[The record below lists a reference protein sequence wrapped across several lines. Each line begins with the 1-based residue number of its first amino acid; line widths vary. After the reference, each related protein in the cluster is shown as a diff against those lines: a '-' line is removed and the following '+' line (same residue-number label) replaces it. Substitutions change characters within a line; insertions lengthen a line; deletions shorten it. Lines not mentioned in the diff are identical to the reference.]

1 MDAKGRDATS
11 PWKMPLA
18 GWKQVAVRTWNESS
32 DDNVGLI
39 AAGVAFYGFLALA
52 PTLAAIVLCY
62 GIFAD
67 TQTVMEHMQA
77 LTSMV
82 PPDVA
87 GTIGEQLMQ
96 LVQTSD
102 GKKGMGALI
111 ALAVAIFGARNGAG
125 AVITALNIAY
135 EEQEKR
141 SFIMVNLTALAL
153 TAAAVLAAIL
163 AGLALAALAA
173 LGRLMHYDAT
183 VLPIAGTVVTY
194 VLLTL
199 AGAAGAAALY
209 RFGPS
214 RSKAKWAW
222 LSAGSIFS
230 AVLWLA
236 LTLGFSAYVRYVAKF
251 DATYGSLGAVVALL
265 TFLYLASYVLLF
277 GAELN
282 SELEH
287 QTAEDTTTGAE
298 QPMGERRAWVA
309 DHVAADGD
317 KGGEA
322 DDAPAK
328 PKAAEP
334 TGAAPHVAARPIAR
348 RPSTPAAPAAE
359 PGTGFVAGRV
369 AARGARVSGLP
380 KIGWVTTGLVTVGLS
395 MVRRRGKAGA
405 GVALIAAA
413 TGLSWMRARD

>member
-62 GIFAD
+62 GIFVD
-67 TQTVMEHMQA
+67 PKTVMEHMQA

-87 GTIGEQLMQ
+87 GTIGAQLME

-111 ALAVAIFGARNGAG
+111 ALAIAIFGARNGAG

-153 TAAAVLAAIL
+153 TAAAVVAAIL
-163 AGLALAALAA
+163 AGLALTALAA

-194 VLLTL
+194 ILLTL
-199 AGAAGAAALY
+199 AGAAAAAALY

-222 LSAGSIFS
+222 LSAGSLFS

-236 LTLGFSAYVRYVAKF
+236 LTLGFGAYVRYVAKF

-265 TFLYLASYVLLF
+265 TFLYLAAYVLLF

-298 QPMGERRAWVA
+298 RPMGARRAWVA
-309 DHVAADGD
+309 DHVANDGD
-317 KGGEA
+317 A
-322 DDAPAK
+322 QDAPAK
-328 PKAAEP
+328 PKPPEP
-334 TGAAPHVAARPIAR
+334 AGAAPTVATKPVART
-348 RPSTPAAPAAE
+348 PSTPATPAPE
-359 PGTGFVAGRV
+359 PGTGFVAGRA
-369 AARGARVSGLP
+369 AARAAQVSGLP
-380 KIGWVTTGLVTVGLS
+380 KIGWVTTGLVTAGLS
-395 MVRRRGKAGA
+395 LVRRRGKAGA

>member
-1 MDAKGRDATS
+1 
-11 PWKMPLA
+11 MPLA
-18 GWKQVAVRTWNESS
+18 GWKQVAVRTWKESS

-67 TQTVMEHMQA
+67 PQAVMKDMQA

-82 PPDVA
+82 PADVA
-87 GTIGEQLMQ
+87 ETIGEQLMQ
-96 LVQTSD
+96 LVQSSD

-111 ALAVAIFGARNGAG
+111 ALGIAIFGARNGAG

-135 EEQEKR
+135 EEHEKR
-141 SFIMVNLTALAL
+141 SFVMVNLTALAL
-153 TAAAVLAAIL
+153 TAAAVVAAIL
-163 AGLALAALAA
+163 AALALAALAT
-173 LGRLMHYDAT
+173 LGRLMHYDASA
-183 VLPIAGTVVTY
+183 LPVVGTIVTY

-199 AGAAGAAALY
+199 AGAAAAAALY

-214 RSKAKWAW
+214 RSKAKWTW
-222 LSAGSIFS
+222 LTAGSLFS
-230 AVLWLA
+230 AILWLG
-236 LTLGFSAYVRYVAKF
+236 LTLGFGAYVRYVAKF

-287 QTAEDTTTGAE
+287 QTTEDTTTGAE
-298 QPMGERRAWVA
+298 RPMGARRAWVA
-309 DHVAADGD
+309 DHVAGDGD
-317 KGGEA
+317 PKPEGTGLAPKIPDPEPA
-322 DDAPAK
+322 VPAK
-328 PKAAEP
+328 PAPIPVVPFARMSS
-334 TGAAPHVAARPIAR
+334 AAPPARE
-348 RPSTPAAPAAE
+348 T
-359 PGTGFVAGRV
+359 PGTGFVAGRAAV
-369 AARGARVSGLP
+369 RAARISGLP
-380 KIGWVTTGLVTVGLS
+380 KVGWLTTGLAGFGLS
-395 MVRRRGKAGA
+395 MVRKRGKAGA

-413 TGLSWMRARD
+413 TGLSWLRRRD

>member
-18 GWKQVAVRTWNESS
+18 GWKQVAVRVWNESG
-32 DDNVGLI
+32 DDNIGLI
-39 AAGVAFYGFLALA
+39 AAGVAFYGFLALV
-52 PTLAAIVLCY
+52 PLLTAILLCY

-67 TQTVMEHMQA
+67 PKTVVEDMQA
-77 LTSMV
+77 LTSLV
-82 PPDVA
+82 PADVA
-87 GTIGEQLMQ
+87 RTVGAQLME
-96 LVQTSD
+96 LVQSSD
-102 GKKGMGALI
+102 GKKGFGILI
-111 ALAVAIFGARNGAG
+111 ALALAIFGARNGAG
-125 AVITALNIAY
+125 AIITALNIAY

-141 SFIMVNLTALAL
+141 SFIMVNLTALAI

-163 AGLALAALAA
+163 AASALTALAA
-173 LGRLMHYDAT
+173 LGRWMHYDAT
-183 VLPIAGTVVTY
+183 VLPLLGTVVTY

-199 AGAAGAAALY
+199 AGAGAAAALY
-209 RFGPS
+209 RVGPS
-214 RSKAKWAW
+214 RGKAQWTW

-230 AVLWLA
+230 ALLWLG
-236 LTLGFSAYVRYVAKF
+236 LTLGFGAYVRYIAKF

-287 QTAEDTTTGAE
+287 QTAKDTTTGAP
-298 QPMGERRAWVA
+298 QPMGTRRAWVA

-317 KGGEA
+317 AE
-322 DDAPAK
+322 DAPAK
-328 PKAAEP
+328 PKPPEP
-334 TGAAPHVAARPIAR
+334 SGAAPNVATRPVART
-348 RPSTPAAPAAE
+348 PSTPAAPAPE
-359 PGTGFVAGRV
+359 PGTGFVAGRAV
-369 AARGARVSGLP
+369 ARAARISGLP
-380 KIGWVTTGLVTVGLS
+380 KIGWVTTGLVTVGLA

-413 TGLSWMRARD
+413 TGLSWLRARD